1 MLKFVSRVVETNK
14 SGIQSTEKSAEVL
27 DFLESTNTQ
36 AMLNALKDQNF
47 TTKDLLNITDLPIK
61 KQIYLLEN
69 HVELLDTLL
78 GQFEELGD
86 ERLQRIKDDPN
97 LD

>member
-1 MLKFVSRVVETNK
+1 
-14 SGIQSTEKSAEVL
+14 
-27 DFLESTNTQ
+27 
-36 AMLNALKDQNF
+36 MLNALKDQNF

-78 GQFEELGD
+78 GQFDELGD
-86 ERLQRIKDDPN
+86 ERLQKIKDDPN
-97 LD
+97 LN